1 MCTRTTGFKENV
13 RTPRRTPPELRSS
26 LRAPHRRARH
36 ARYTAATIAA
46 KTTHESKVISLF
58 IYNCRSAISVC
69 RCCHSLARSLTNL
82 KECMLEC
89 AYSDEI
95 CARKPARVP
104 GCPPRA
110 APPLAHQR
118 RKTCMPQ
125 CAHYV
130 PPGSWQWRGACVYIS
145 YQCKGTF
152 RNLRENLSAMAFVQ
166 DL

>member
-95 CARKPARVP
+95 CARKPAGR
-104 GCPPRA
+104 
-110 APPLAHQR
+110 
-118 RKTCMPQ
+118 
-125 CAHYV
+125 
-130 PPGSWQWRGACVYIS
+130 PGSRRS
-145 YQCKGTF
+145 
-152 RNLRENLSAMAFVQ
+152 LSRRRRTAAGPPKKEDLHALVCTLCTPWILAMAPRLCIYIIPMQRDISQFT
-166 DL
+166 